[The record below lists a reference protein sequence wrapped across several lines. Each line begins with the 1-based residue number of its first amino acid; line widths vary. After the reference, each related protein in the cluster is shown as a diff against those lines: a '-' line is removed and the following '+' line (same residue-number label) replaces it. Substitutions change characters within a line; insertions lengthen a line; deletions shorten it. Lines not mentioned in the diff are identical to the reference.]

1 MEKRFRFSRE
11 LYSKEAVMKAA
22 YTFIDEFY
30 LHLDCDEKDF
40 LVEIEPR
47 DAEDVRLD
55 ERAFLNEVLIQET
68 RRMVDERTKNLREMM
83 YARAMVSTII
93 EEQPEEMEEGQTG
106 FQEEE
111 DTLENA
117 EEILVDWFEENE
129 EAEEACERTTEKST
143 TAE

>member
-22 YTFIDEFY
+22 YTFIDVFY

-40 LVEIEPR
+40 LVESEPR

-83 YARAMVSTII
+83 YARAMASTII

>member
-30 LHLDCDEKDF
+30 LHLDGDEKDF

-55 ERAFLNEVLIQET
+55 ERAFLNEVLIQEI
-68 RRMVDERTKNLREMM
+68 RRMLDERTKNLREMM
-83 YARAMVSTII
+83 YARAMASTII

>member
-1 MEKRFRFSRE
+1 
-11 LYSKEAVMKAA
+11 
-22 YTFIDEFY
+22 
-30 LHLDCDEKDF
+30 
-40 LVEIEPR
+40 
-47 DAEDVRLD
+47 
-55 ERAFLNEVLIQET
+55 
-68 RRMVDERTKNLREMM
+68 
-83 YARAMVSTII
+83 
-93 EEQPEEMEEGQTG
+93 MEEGQTG

>member
-1 MEKRFRFSRE
+1 M
-11 LYSKEAVMKAA
+11 
-22 YTFIDEFY
+22 
-30 LHLDCDEKDF
+30 
-40 LVEIEPR
+40 VEIEPR

-83 YARAMVSTII
+83 YARAMASTII